1 MPRRLGVVVVLFFS
15 LSTVSVARATWLDT
29 ERASATYSTATLAPP
44 TSPVATAGTCAL
56 VVGDATILAWTATPS
71 VWADGYQIARSLVSG
86 GPYTDIATVAGRT
99 TVSYT
104 DSGLLFSTTY
114 HYVVRATKGAWR
126 SVNTAQV
133 SRTTRSA
140 LCA

>member
-1 MPRRLGVVVVLFFS
+1 MPRRLGVVVALFFS
-15 LSTVSVARATWLDT
+15 LSTVSVARAAWLDA
-29 ERASATYSTATLAPP
+29 EAASASYSTATLAPAANP
-44 TSPVATAGTCAL
+44 SATAGTCVLA
-56 VVGDATILAWTATPS
+56 VGDATTLTWTATPS
-71 VWADGYQIARSLVSG
+71 TWADGYEIARSLLSG
-86 GPYTDIATVAGRT
+86 GPYTVIATVSGRT

-126 SVNTAQV
+126 SVDTAQS

-140 LCA
+140 VCV